1 MKSLRMICYTAK
13 CLLPNVEVCIC
24 IYFIMRKKSEYFFI
38 KREKELLR
46 VRKKPEDSRE
56 GEEVKKILK
65 ETDCSGTFEGM
76 LVL

>member
-1 MKSLRMICYTAK
+1 
-13 CLLPNVEVCIC
+13 
-24 IYFIMRKKSEYFFI
+24 MRKKSEYFFI